1 MNLNGIGILSETP
14 LEELNVGCNRLSSL
28 PLEVRIREHISF
40 FTSHIAKLFA
50 ALVWFAKPF
59 ENALVRR

>member
-50 ALVWFAKPF
+50 ALVWFTKPF